1 MAVPLLCVLSLSRLC
16 SPIGFACSA
25 SVKHV
30 VHPAAC
36 NSQPNVTCHLDMCML
51 QDMYFGRAKSAPA
64 AEVCTET
71 CTDANSAPATE
82 LCTDLCEAKSAPA
95 AELRTEICTDAEQGA
110 VRFCSNAWQ
119 QTQVE
124 PTAEEAED
132 GICPDIKQESDSPDI
147 KQELDSPD
155 IKQESDCP
163 DTREACMA
171 GGSKCCDHPVV
182 HTAAARPDSPV
193 PDVTGVGCTDQKQLQ
208 APVPCE
214 VIIDGE
220 QLDVAEQRRLLAAI
234 ARQREAAVECAR
246 QLKTHK
252 RQATLGSFFS
262 PSGNKRT
269 RI

>member
-1 MAVPLLCVLSLSRLC
+1 
-16 SPIGFACSA
+16 
-25 SVKHV
+25 
-30 VHPAAC
+30 
-36 NSQPNVTCHLDMCML
+36 MCTL

-64 AEVCTET
+64 AEFCTET
-71 CTDANSAPATE
+71 CTDANSAPAAE

-95 AELRTEICTDAEQGA
+95 AELRTEICTDAEQGKE
-110 VRFCSNAWQ
+110 RFCSNAWQ
-119 QTQVE
+119 QTQLE
-124 PTAEEAED
+124 PTAGEAED
-132 GICPDIKQESDSPDI
+132 GICPDTQEEGIGPDIKQESDSPDIKQESDSPDI

-155 IKQESDCP
+155 
-163 DTREACMA
+163 TREACMA
-171 GGSKCCDHPVV
+171 GGSKCCDHPLV
-182 HTAAARPDSPV
+182 HTAPARPDNPF
-193 PDVTGVGCTDQKQLQ
+193 PDVTGVGCTDQIQLQ

-214 VIIDGE
+214 VIIDVE